1 MEITLL
7 KNYTWRNGKADIL
20 SACPFL
26 PPVKSS
32 NAGVPVPPLP
42 SPSSCAFP
50 ERSFPGLPACQNQ
63 QRHKGSL
70 TLTPKKR
77 QGNDSAVGKTCLI
90 VQRSAYIIQ
99 CNENL
104 ALVLLSPSHNIRRGN
119 SDSRGLFKPTG
130 WGTEGSG
137 SCKLK
142 PNTFG
147 LKISWNLLVMKKP
160 SSLGLPWF
168 RNELDSTAAGTVV
181 QFDCKH
187 NFHLN

>member
-1 MEITLL
+1 MARLTYYQPVHFYLQLNPAMLES
-7 KNYTWRNGKADIL
+7 L
-20 SACPFL
+20 SHHYHPPPPVPSQRGASQGFL
-26 PPVKSS
+26 PAKTS
-32 NAGVPVPPLP
+32 
-42 SPSSCAFP
+42 
-50 ERSFPGLPACQNQ
+50 
-63 QRHKGSL
+63 RHMGSL

-160 SSLGLPWF
+160 SSLGLPCF